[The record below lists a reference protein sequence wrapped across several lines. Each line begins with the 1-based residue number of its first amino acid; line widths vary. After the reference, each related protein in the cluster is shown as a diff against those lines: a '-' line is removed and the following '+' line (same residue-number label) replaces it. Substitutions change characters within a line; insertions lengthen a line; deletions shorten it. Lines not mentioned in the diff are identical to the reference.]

1 MLHIMFQNLSVAP
14 ELNHDRQ
21 NMVSP
26 LAWTFTCKFFKKS
39 LNSYFNYDSLTGMKK
54 NNFYHLFHRPESAS
68 ITPAAIASLLF
79 LISNSTNIFG

>member
-14 ELNHDRQ
+14 ELNHDGQ

-26 LAWTFTCKFFKKS
+26 LAWTFTCNFFLKS
-39 LNSYFNYDSLTGMKK
+39 LNSYFKYDSLIGMKK
-54 NNFYHLFHRPESAS
+54 NNFYHLFYRPESDS